1 MGARGT
7 ALITGASAG
16 LGEAYSRALAARG
29 YDLILVARRLDLLE
43 NLAAELRSRHGIE
56 AEAFAADLTSEEE
69 LERVALR
76 IEQADRLVI
85 LVNNAGCAVEGF
97 FVDTDIERQMDVVRL
112 HDLAGMRLARAALPQ
127 LIARGA
133 GALIFVSSMGGLF
146 PFPANVTYNASKAFL
161 VSFAQSLALELWRT
175 GVRVQA
181 LCPGL
186 THTSFHATMGVDVSQ
201 VPEGMWMSADEV
213 VEESL
218 QALEEGRHGRIVF
231 IPGKRNR
238 RLGWLL
244 LLPRP
249 AIFRAVAM
257 LARILEKIVGSPSRD

>member
-1 MGARGT
+1 MGVGGT

-29 YDLILVARRLDLLE
+29 YDLILVARRRELLE
-43 NLAAELRSRHGIE
+43 SLANELRSRHGVE
-56 AEAFAADLTSEEE
+56 AEVFTADLTSREE

-76 IEQADRLVI
+76 IEQVDGLAMLI
-85 LVNNAGCAVEGF
+85 NNAGFAVEGF

-112 HDLAGMRLARAALPQ
+112 HDLASMRLTRAALPQ
-127 LIARGA
+127 MIARGA
-133 GALIFVSSMGGLF
+133 GGVICVSSMGGLF
-146 PFPANVTYNASKAFL
+146 SFPANVTYNASKAFL
-161 VSFAQSLALELWRT
+161 VSFVQSLALELWRT

-181 LCPGL
+181 LCPGF
-186 THTSFHATMGVDVSQ
+186 TRTSFHATIGADVSQ
-201 VPEGMWMSADEV
+201 VPAGMWMSADAV

-218 QALEEGRHGRIVF
+218 QALERGRHGRIVF

-238 RLGWLL
+238 RLGWFF

-249 AIFRAVAM
+249 VVFRASAM
-257 LARILEKIVGSPSRD
+257 LARALEKKMGPGPRD